1 MNKDINFITSMKAL
15 ELTTEMLLILMSI
28 NKLLI
33 EKGVYTEKEFEEC
46 HDKLEKED
54 EELNMIKQAM
64 AFLKYLG

>member
-1 MNKDINFITSMKAL
+1 MKQ
-15 ELTTEMLLILMSI
+15 E
-28 NKLLI
+28 N
-33 EKGVYTEKEFEEC
+33 TEKEFEEC

>member
-15 ELTTEMLLILMSI
+15 ESTTEMLLILMSI

-64 AFLKYLG
+64 AFFFYLC

>member
-1 MNKDINFITSMKAL
+1 MNKDINFITSMRAL
-15 ELTTEMLLILMSI
+15 ESTAEMLLILMSI

-33 EKGVYTEKEFEEC
+33 EKGVYTEKEFKEC

>member
-15 ELTTEMLLILMSI
+15 ESTTEMLLILMSI

-33 EKGVYTEKEFEEC
+33 EKGVYTEKEFKEC

>member
-15 ELTTEMLLILMSI
+15 ESTTEMLLILMSI

-33 EKGVYTEKEFEEC
+33 EKGVYTENEFEEC

>member
-15 ELTTEMLLILMSI
+15 ESTTEMLLILMSI

-33 EKGVYTEKEFEEC
+33 EKGVYTEKEFDEC

>member
-15 ELTTEMLLILMSI
+15 ESTTEMLLILMSI
-28 NKLLI
+28 NKPLI
-33 EKGVYTEKEFEEC
+33 EKGVYTENEFEEC